1 MMPNLRGI
9 GTARIGT
16 VGRGMSGS
24 LELLT
29 CGEAAERLRV
39 SLKTIY
45 RLVAVGR
52 IPALHL
58 GRTIRIPV
66 IGLEELIADAARG
79 HDPGSHS
86 VTTELSD
93 DGDR

>member
-1 MMPNLRGI
+1 
-9 GTARIGT
+9 
-16 VGRGMSGS
+16 MSDS
-24 LELLT
+24 FEVMT
-29 CGEAAERLRV
+29 CGEAAKQLRV
-39 SLKTIY
+39 SLKTVY

-66 IGLEELIADAARG
+66 SGLEELIADAARS
-79 HDPGSHS
+79 PERGSQS
-86 VTTELSD
+86 VTTASSD